1 MKTHTRLIM
10 AAAFVAL
17 PALAT
22 QSAQANLIEA
32 ASWNGGGTQG
42 NYAHA
47 VGWQFTANTD
57 MYVTH
62 LGVLDLGDLGLESE
76 HTVGIFDSEGDLV
89 VSTTLAAGLSGD
101 LMAGSMIYD
110 TVDIAELSKDE
121 TYYILADNW
130 TSDDYAWGNAS
141 VTFSDDIEWLNFSE
155 ATGPSIF
162 DNVLH
167 LDGESGNLGPG
178 FMYRPAPA
186 PGALALLALAGC
198 CSTRRRRQT

>member
-1 MKTHTRLIM
+1 MKTYTRLM
-10 AAAFVAL
+10 AAATCVAMTGI
-17 PALAT
+17 AA

-47 VGWQFTANTD
+47 VGWQFTVNTD

-62 LGVLDLGDLGLESE
+62 LGVLDLGDAGLESE
-76 HTVGIFDSEGDLV
+76 HTVGIFDAAGDLV
-89 VSTTLAAGLSGD
+89 VSTTIAAGLSGD
-101 LMAGSMIYD
+101 LMTGSMIYD
-110 TVDIAELSKDE
+110 TVDIAALAKGE

-130 TSDDYAWGNAS
+130 TTDDYAWGNAAVS
-141 VTFSDDIEWLNFSE
+141 FSDDIDWLNFSE
-155 ATGPSIF
+155 STGASIF
-162 DNVLH
+162 DDVLH
-167 LDGESGNLGPG
+167 PDGQNGNLGPG